1 MYMRDQ
7 VSVQAVHTLN
17 GYCSRRL
24 RCTKLLLTPLQG
36 VVLLALYVIYRVV
49 DSTNGGLARD
59 RVRRGG
65 VRSRT
70 TTMPHSSSDIPA
82 LETLHAS
89 GTTTIR
95 RY

>member
-1 MYMRDQ
+1 MREQ

-24 RCTKLLLTPLQG
+24 RYTKLLLTPLQG
-36 VVLLALYVIYRVV
+36 VVLLALYVIYQVV
-49 DSTNGGLARD
+49 DSATGRGLARD

-65 VRSRT
+65 VRSRI
-70 TTMPHSSSDIPA
+70 TTMPHRSSDIPV
-82 LETLHAS
+82 LETLRAS